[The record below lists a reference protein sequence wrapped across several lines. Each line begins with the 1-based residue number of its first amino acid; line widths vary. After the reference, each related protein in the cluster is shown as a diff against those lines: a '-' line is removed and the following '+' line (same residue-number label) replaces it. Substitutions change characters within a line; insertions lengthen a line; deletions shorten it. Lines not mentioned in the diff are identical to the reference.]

1 MPDSKKSDTVRA
13 LFTAFLSQDRKAA
26 DALLSDGFTFT
37 SPYDDAIDRAA
48 YFERCWPNSK
58 HLKTHVIEKILAE
71 HDGAFVMYRASTTDG
86 SEFRNTERFEFDGDQ
101 IKSVDVFFG
110 ATYKDGRFVKQVPG

>member
-58 HLKTHVIEKILAE
+58 HLKTHVIEEILAE
-71 HDGAFVMYRASTTDG
+71 RDGAFVMYRASTTDG